1 MLATGG
7 VLVTALVAAVPF
19 AALTGFGFQQS
30 LLLCVIISST
40 DAAAIFSILRT
51 RSINKTLTSI
61 TEIESAA
68 NDPMAIISTVFL
80 LQLLVGVHVGTVEAL
95 TSFLWQLVG
104 GMALGVLCGLV
115 GVLVF
120 KKIKDIDL
128 GYYYLFLIALII
140 LSFEVADLCKASG
153 MLSAFFAGL
162 TMGNKKFPYKHG
174 ISSFTEALSFVANVL
189 LFVLLGLLVFP
200 KNFPSIWMPG
210 ISLFLAITFLGRPV
224 AVFLCTA
231 LSKLAVKDKLF
242 LSWSGIKGAVPI
254 VLATYPAAAGIDGEY
269 TLFNTVFFAVILSIL
284 VQGTTI
290 GKLADVLG
298 LNVKGQK
305 KSRHTMELITTHE
318 TSYELI
324 EIFVDD
330 ELYEGECR
338 IMDLALPPGTTIT
351 MINRNDVIIAPSG
364 KTKLL
369 PGDILSLLVDL
380 SNVDDAVGEIF
391 GRFGKK

>member
-1 MLATGG
+1 MPAG
-7 VLVTALVAAVPF
+7 VGSPGA
-19 AALTGFGFQQS
+19 
-30 LLLCVIISST
+30 
-40 DAAAIFSILRT
+40 
-51 RSINKTLTSI
+51 
-61 TEIESAA
+61 
-68 NDPMAIISTVFL
+68 
-80 LQLLVGVHVGTVEAL
+80 
-95 TSFLWQLVG
+95 
-104 GMALGVLCGLV
+104 GVLCGLV